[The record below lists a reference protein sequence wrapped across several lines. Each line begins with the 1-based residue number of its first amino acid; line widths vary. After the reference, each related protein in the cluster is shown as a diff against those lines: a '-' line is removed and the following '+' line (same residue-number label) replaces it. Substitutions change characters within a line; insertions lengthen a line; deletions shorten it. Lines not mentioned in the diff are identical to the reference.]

1 MADIHNTP
9 NNAVSVNN
17 SSAKPKLPLWLL
29 IIIIGVALVL
39 LYLIS
44 NNHLVRMIA
53 PYAIAYTIPMLM
65 TALGGL
71 YSERSGVTNLGLEGL
86 MLVGY
91 FATALTIKLT
101 EQTGALF
108 VLPVG
113 LLLGFLAGAVFSI
126 LHAFASIN
134 LKADQIISGTAINML
149 ASALTV
155 YLARIIAGSG
165 NVRIVMGIV
174 RRDIPVLS
182 KIPVLGP
189 LFFTQSYWSTWV
201 ALLIWGLSWFLL
213 YKTSFGLRLRAC
225 GEHPSAVASAGINV
239 YGMRY
244 FGVMMSGALAGLGG
258 GIILVTYSGEFNG
271 TVAGL
276 GFLSI
281 AALIF
286 GQWKPLGILG
296 ATFFFGIATTIAN
309 VSMVIPQFGVIPP
322 VIFKVFP
329 YVVTLLALVAFSK
342 NSAAPKAVGD
352 PF

>member
-1 MADIHNTP
+1 M
-9 NNAVSVNN
+9 
-17 SSAKPKLPLWLL
+17 
-29 IIIIGVALVL
+29 
-39 LYLIS
+39 
-44 NNHLVRMIA
+44 NHLARLIL
-53 PYAIAYTIPMLM
+53 PYAIAYTIPLLV

-91 FATALTIKLT
+91 FASALTIRFT
-101 EQTGALF
+101 EQSSYALA
-108 VLPVG
+108 LPLG
-113 LLLGFLAGAVFSI
+113 LLVGVIAGAIFSM

-134 LKADQIISGTAINML
+134 LKADQVISGTAINML
-149 ASALTV
+149 ASAITV
-155 YLARIIAGSG
+155 YLARTIAGSG
-165 NVRIVMGIV
+165 NVRIMLGII
-174 RRDIPVLS
+174 RKDIPVLS
-182 KIPVLGP
+182 KIPGIGT
-189 LFFTQSYWSTWV
+189 LFFTQTYWSTWV
-201 ALLIWGLSWFLL
+201 ALIVWGASWFLL

-225 GEHPSAVASAGINV
+225 GEHPSAVASAGVNV
-239 YGMRY
+239 YKMRY
-244 FGVMMSGALAGLGG
+244 FGVGMSGALAGLGG
-258 GIILVTYSGEFNG
+258 GIILITYSGEFNG

-296 ATFFFGIATTIAN
+296 ATFFFGTATTIAN
-309 VSMVIPQFGVIPP
+309 VSQVIPQLGIIPP

-342 NSAAPKAVGD
+342 RSAAPKAIGE

>member
-1 MADIHNTP
+1 MSNT
-9 NNAVSVNN
+9 ATRKLLF
-17 SSAKPKLPLWLL
+17 SSPVAFA
-29 IIIIGVALVL
+29 IYIAGALVL
-39 LYLIS
+39 LAILS
-44 NNHLVRMIA
+44 TNHLIGLIL
-53 PYAIAYTIPMLM
+53 PYAIAYTIPLLM

-91 FATALTIKLT
+91 FASALTIRLT
-101 EQTGALF
+101 EETLLTAALPLGLLAGVLAGALF
-108 VLPVG
+108 
-113 LLLGFLAGAVFSI
+113 SM

-134 LKADQIISGTAINML
+134 LKADQVISGTAINML

-155 YLARIIAGSG
+155 YLARTIAGSG
-165 NVRIVMGIV
+165 NIRIMFFIV
-174 RRDIPVLS
+174 RQDIPVLS
-182 KIPVLGP
+182 KIPGLGT

-201 ALLIWGLSWFLL
+201 ALVIWALSWYLL

-225 GEHPSAVASAGINV
+225 GEHPSAVASAGVNV
-239 YGMRY
+239 YRMRY
-244 FGVMMSGALAGLGG
+244 FGVGMSGALAGLGG
-258 GIILVTYSGEFNG
+258 SIILITYSNEFNG

-296 ATFFFGIATTIAN
+296 ATFFFGTATTIAN
-309 VSMVIPQFGVIPP
+309 VSQVIPQFGVIPP

-342 NSAAPKAVGD
+342 RSAAPKAIGE

>member
-1 MADIHNTP
+1 MWDTL
-9 NNAVSVNN
+9 VS
-17 SSAKPKLPLWLL
+17 
-29 IIIIGVALVL
+29 IF
-39 LYLIS
+39 
-44 NNHLVRMIA
+44 

-65 TALGGL
+65 TSLGGL

-91 FATALTIKLT
+91 FASAITIKMSEATL
-101 EQTGALF
+101 GINAL
-108 VLPVG
+108 PIG
-113 LLLGFLAGAVFSI
+113 LLVGVAAGAIFSL

-134 LKADQIISGTAINML
+134 LKADQVISGTAINML
-149 ASALTV
+149 AAALTV
-155 YLARIIAGSG
+155 YLARTISGSG
-165 NVRIVMGIV
+165 NVRIMMGIV
-174 RRDIPVLS
+174 RENIPFLS
-182 KIPVLGP
+182 KIPIIGP
-189 LFFTQSYWSTWV
+189 LFFSQSYWTTWV
-201 ALLIWGLSWFLL
+201 CLIIWGLSWILL

-239 YGMRY
+239 HKMRY
-244 FGVMMSGALAGLGG
+244 FGVAMSGALAGLGG
-258 GIILVTYSGEFNG
+258 SVILITYSGEFNG

-309 VSMVIPQFGVIPP
+309 VSQVIPSLQVIPP
-322 VIFKVFP
+322 VFFKIFP
-329 YVVTLLALVAFSK
+329 YVATLLALVLFSK
-342 NSAAPKAVGD
+342 NSAAPKASGE